1 MRYGVFYSPAAQR
14 EILKLSQTRERRRI
28 LDAIDKLAGDPRPP
42 GSRKLTNSRLWRIR
56 VGDHRVIYS
65 IDDNAAVVVVMRVA
79 HRARVYEVDLA
90 ELQTRAA
97 KAIRRRLPVT
107 DLVPPVGASRRD
119 MSGVIEEIKTFRAA
133 HSLGPDLTIRQL
145 IDEGRER

>member
-1 MRYGVFYSPAAQR
+1 MRYAVFYSPAAQR
-14 EILKLSQTRERRRI
+14 EIIKLPQRRERRRI
-28 LDAIDKLAGDPRPP
+28 LDATDKLARDPRPP

-65 IDDNAAVVVVMRVA
+65 IDDDAAVVVVLRVA

-97 KAIRRRLPVT
+97 KAIRRRLP
-107 DLVPPVGASRRD
+107 G
-119 MSGVIEEIKTFRAA
+119 
-133 HSLGPDLTIRQL
+133 
-145 IDEGRER
+145 EGHRST

>member
-14 EILKLSQTRERRRI
+14 EIIKLPQRRDRRRV
-28 LDAIDKLAGDPRPP
+28 LDAIDKLARDSRPP
-42 GSRKLTNSRLWRIR
+42 GARKLTNSRLWRAR

-65 IDDNAAVVVVMRVA
+65 IDDDDAVVIVLRVA
-79 HRARVYEVDLA
+79 HRAKVYDVDLA

-97 KAIRRRLPVT
+97 KAIRRRLLVT